1 MLSNFFSG
9 KYKINREETEFK
21 VPNLVVV
28 LDWNTQIM
36 LGGRV
41 QIMKLVL
48 YYCLTAVNVFL
59 AVVKFLQS
67 P

>member
-1 MLSNFFSG
+1 VKLLDLPCNNTVRT
-9 KYKINREETEFK
+9 Y
-21 VPNLVVV
+21 LVVV

-48 YYCLTAVNVFL
+48 YYCFTAVSVFV

-67 P
+67 PC